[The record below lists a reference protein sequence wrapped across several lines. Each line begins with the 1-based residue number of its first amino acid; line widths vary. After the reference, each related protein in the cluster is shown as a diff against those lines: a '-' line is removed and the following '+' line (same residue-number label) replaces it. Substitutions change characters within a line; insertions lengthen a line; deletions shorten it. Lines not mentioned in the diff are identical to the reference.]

1 MNFLLYI
8 IIIISFLDY
17 SNNKNNTLIISLSC
31 NYKNIFNINLIINS
45 ILNQN
50 VNQSLYK
57 ILLIASNKE
66 IPNKYFLPKS
76 ILLLT
81 FFLEKVV

>member
-1 MNFLLYI
+1 MNFLLFI

-17 SNNKNNTLIISLSC
+17 SKNKNKNLIISLSC
-31 NYKNIFNINLIINS
+31 NYKNIFNIYLIINS

-66 IPNKYFLPKS
+66 IPNKNFLPKS

-81 FFLEKVV
+81 LFLEKVV